1 MKNEKV
7 VFANGCFWCTEAIF
21 KRVKGVESIMP
32 GYAGGT
38 VPNPT
43 YEQVCNGNTGY
54 AEAIQIEYDPKEIS
68 YEELLVIFF
77 ATHDPTTL
85 NRQGNDVGTQ
95 YRSAIFFSNEEE
107 KTIATKLIDKLT
119 ADKLFDD
126 PIVTT
131 LEPLE
136 KFYPAEKYHH
146 DYYDQNITQPYCQF
160 VISPKIK
167 KFKEKFADKMK
178 KE

>member
-1 MKNEKV
+1 MKYEKA

-54 AEAIQIEYDPKEIS
+54 AEAIEIEYDPKEIS
-68 YEELLVIFF
+68 YEELLEIFF

-95 YRSAIFFSNEEE
+95 YRSAIFFNNEEE
-107 KTIATKLIDKLT
+107 KSIAKKVIDKLT
-119 ADKLFDD
+119 ADKLFDN

-136 KFYPAEKYHH
+136 KFYPAENYHH
-146 DYYDQNITQPYCQF
+146 DYFDQNRDQPYCQF
-160 VISPKIK
+160 VISPKIQ

-178 KE
+178 KG